1 VRRLRELTKS
11 ENGTI
16 SELAAVVLEVA
27 QVKPYKRRRLKVL
40 ARQRRDLIRKL
51 DETGLIMAHHW

>member
-1 VRRLRELTKS
+1 VRRLRELTNS